1 MAKIMVVDDDPQLL
15 RMVGVMLERG
25 NHLPILVNSP
35 TEALAR
41 IRDEKPNLVIVDV
54 MMPELSGHEL
64 CVQIRASDDIAGIP
78 ILILTARSQNVDR
91 QEALASG
98 ADAYMSKPV
107 LPADLMELLDRL
119 LHHKDEPADGNQHQA
134 MVVSLFGM
142 RGGVG
147 RTTLAANLAAGLRR
161 LSGHEVCLVDLSPS
175 GGQAVVHLRLKT
187 RATWNDL
194 PSSDDLDW
202 DTLRESLLMH
212 QSGLRVL
219 AAPRQPQL
227 PGAPS
232 AELTESML
240 TVLQRMMRF
249 VVIDL
254 PAVMNPAAQAALAHT
269 DIMLHVVAP
278 DVVSV
283 QVARHAAQSLVRS
296 ERQPP
301 ERIYLLNHIAPEPQL
316 AAEAIEN
323 GLRAQLAFNIEHD
336 PNQSRA
342 LMQGAPLSLMPSSS
356 PLPQAVR
363 RLAEALWRR
372 EQERGQSQ
380 EGQDQEVA

>member
-25 NHLPILVNSP
+25 NHLPILVSNP

-41 IRDEKPNLVIVDV
+41 IRDEKPGLVIVDV

-64 CVQIRASDDIAGIP
+64 CAQIRASDDIATIP

-107 LPADLMELLDRL
+107 LPADLMEILDRL
-119 LHHKDEPADGNQHQA
+119 LHDEDRPADGSQHRG
-134 MVVSLFGM
+134 MVISLFAM

-147 RTTLAANLAAGLRR
+147 RTTLAANLAAALRR
-161 LSGHEVCLVDLSPS
+161 VSRQEVCLVDLSPS
-175 GGQAVVHLRLKT
+175 GGQTVIHLRLKT
-187 RATWNDL
+187 RTTWNDL
-194 PSSDDLDW
+194 PSSSELLW
-202 DTLRESLLMH
+202 DGLRETMLMH

-227 PGAPS
+227 SAAPS
-232 AELTESML
+232 AELTTAVL
-240 TVLQRMMRF
+240 TILRRMMRF

-254 PAVMNPAAQAALAHT
+254 PPILNPAAQAALAQT
-269 DIMLHVVAP
+269 DIMVHVVAP

-283 QVARHAAQSLVRS
+283 QVARHAAQALARS
-296 ERQPP
+296 EHQPP
-301 ERIYLLNHIAPEPQL
+301 EKIYLLNHVTPEPQL
-316 AAEAIEN
+316 AAEAVEN

-342 LMQGAPLSLMPSSS
+342 LMQGAPLSLTPSSS
-356 PLPQAVR
+356 PLSQTVR

-372 EQERGQSQ
+372 EQERLRSR
-380 EGQDQEVA
+380 EDQDEKVA